1 MRTKNSTEEWL
12 SIQKSKIWELPE
24 ENDRIMSVLKLS
36 FHNLKSSLLKQCFAY
51 CSMFKE
57 DFEIERDKLIQ
68 LWMAQGLLHSS
79 PGQQMEDIG
88 NDCFNIL
95 CQNSLFQDA
104 TKDDD
109 GIITECKMHDL
120 VHDLA
125 KEVSK
130 CESLMREFNH
140 VMEDNETH
148 EIRHVSKVPTST
160 LERMS
165 KLSVAGLRSL
175 FLDDQIPNTISL
187 KLRALRVLD
196 FEYADIQELPN
207 SIGKLST

>member
-68 LWMAQGLLHSS
+68 LWMAQGLLHPS

-109 GIITECKMHDL
+109 GL
-120 VHDLA
+120 
-125 KEVSK
+125 
-130 CESLMREFNH
+130 
-140 VMEDNETH
+140 
-148 EIRHVSKVPTST
+148 
-160 LERMS
+160 
-165 KLSVAGLRSL
+165 
-175 FLDDQIPNTISL
+175 
-187 KLRALRVLD
+187 
-196 FEYADIQELPN
+196 LPN
-207 SIGKLST
+207 ARCTILCTILQKKYPNGELDAIQSCDGG